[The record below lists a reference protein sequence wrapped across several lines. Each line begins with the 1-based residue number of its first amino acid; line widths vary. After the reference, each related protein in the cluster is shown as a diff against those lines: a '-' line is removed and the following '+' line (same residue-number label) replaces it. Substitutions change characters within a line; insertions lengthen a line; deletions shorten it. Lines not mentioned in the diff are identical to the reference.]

1 MQSVIHN
8 ELSKDVRWKMTTGNH
23 SQQGQAGLPRGG
35 GLTVGEAKMWTAVAS
50 PCKCAVPVTHGP
62 SQESQLEARDQ
73 SGRHGREISG
83 DA

>member
-8 ELSKDVRWKMTTGNH
+8 ELSKGMRWKMTTGNH
-23 SQQGQAGLPRGG
+23 IQQGRAGLPRGG

-50 PCKCAVPVTHGP
+50 PCECAVPVTHGP

-73 SGRHGREISG
+73 LERHSREIFG